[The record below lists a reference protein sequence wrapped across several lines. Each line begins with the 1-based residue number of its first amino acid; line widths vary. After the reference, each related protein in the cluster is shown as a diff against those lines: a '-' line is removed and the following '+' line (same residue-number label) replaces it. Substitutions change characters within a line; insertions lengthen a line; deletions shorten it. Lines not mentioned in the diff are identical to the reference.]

1 MEPPSDLKIKN
12 LSKKIEEAHLAQ
24 IKEERKMD
32 NLIKDYISD
41 CLKRK
46 DEKGLSNLVDKM
58 PRSYFGK
65 LYIYQAMGEIKEK
78 SKLKTTK
85 QTP

>member
-1 MEPPSDLKIKN
+1 MPDVASCYETLGIIHEHYKPIPG
-12 LSKKIEEAHLAQ
+12 
-24 IKEERKMD
+24 
-32 NLIKDYISD
+32 LIKDYISD